1 MHSFARGIPL
11 PFLILIF
18 LKFFFAY
25 ISVKTMKVAIFQ
37 HTESEPAGYFETIFT
52 ERQIPYEYIRLYETG
67 EIPKNKAT
75 HFLFMGGPM
84 SVNDEKDLPYLKEE
98 KALIRDAVG
107 HSRPVLGICLGAQ
120 LIASA
125 FGARVYPF
133 RRETGWCRL
142 KRVPGSTGF
151 TAGFPKTFRVFQL
164 HGETFD
170 LPSGATL
177 LCTGDVVKNQ
187 AFVYKTAIGLQFHL
201 ELDEVIIR
209 DWTRELDLEIRERI
223 IRETPAAL
231 PKSNWLCRMVAG
243 AFLG

>member
-1 MHSFARGIPL
+1 
-11 PFLILIF
+11 
-18 LKFFFAY
+18 
-25 ISVKTMKVAIFQ
+25 MKVAIFQ